1 MNLVNDTLQ
10 LTRQASEYAVK
21 ALDRRVRV
29 LFEDL
34 DKEAANL
41 FAKFANRDN
50 RDIVNKLEHRD
61 KLRKLLSK
69 LGEFEHSN
77 ALLERPIPLS
87 PNCEFLKALQYY
99 LEEQFDSMI
108 EVLQNIIDR
117 QDVTLDLKIRCY
129 YWIGYERNYIGQ
141 FEAAEQ
147 NFRSVIDLAN
157 GARLENRALLLER
170 LLIETMLF
178 DRKRYMAFHL
188 IDDIHR
194 LIK

>member
-1 MNLVNDTLQ
+1 M
-10 LTRQASEYAVK
+10 RIG
-21 ALDRRVRV
+21 
-29 LFEDL
+29 
-34 DKEAANL
+34 
-41 FAKFANRDN
+41 DN